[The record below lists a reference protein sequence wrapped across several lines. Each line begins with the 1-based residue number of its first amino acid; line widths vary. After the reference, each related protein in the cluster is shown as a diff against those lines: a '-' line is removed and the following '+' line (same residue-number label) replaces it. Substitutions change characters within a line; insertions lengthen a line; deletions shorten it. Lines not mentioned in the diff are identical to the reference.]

1 MITLQTKNQEAWM
14 SLNTKLFRI
23 ILLIIILSFKT
34 FKLMSM
40 SYDEAK
46 NRCQNSIQNI
56 KEIVANNSKNYNK
69 NTSNILKSLI
79 PILEVSITSMEK
91 KRDSNWIE
99 EYFHCQDS
107 LHAINWLLKHY
118 ENLTSIQQDK
128 SEEIIS
134 PNVIK
139 KGQGTQ
145 EKKRA
150 ITFLPHNLKN
160 PRIVSL
166 SGKKTIIKKNIKN
179 PQTNQKIKRHKT
191 PLKKKF

>member
-1 MITLQTKNQEAWM
+1 MITLQTKNQEALM

-23 ILLIIILSFKT
+23 ILIVFLSFEV
-34 FKLMSM
+34 FQLMSM

-56 KEIVANNSKNYNK
+56 KEIVANNSKNYTQ

-99 EYFHCQDS
+99 EYFNCQES

-118 ENLTSIQQDK
+118 ENLPPIQKHK

-139 KGQGTQ
+139 KGQENQ
-145 EKKRA
+145 EKKRI
-150 ITFLPHNLKN
+150 ITFLPRNTQN
-160 PRIVSL
+160 PRIVNL

-179 PQTNQKIKRHKT
+179 PQINQKIKKHKT